1 MKIGRWRCPVGK
13 NAGFRSGKPCTLSC
27 AAATTSTWIRLDS
40 FLCWKRFF
48 RRMKELYNGYRF
60 HPKAVKSVCHTS
72 MCMEFLRFIRDH
84 GEEPGGADILDSSV
98 AVDLSKIHGIL
109 SLGNTVFVRSVV
121 ERCLKGLPVPYV
133 SLSKTINLNQ
143 QDGLDDKDV
152 LTTLVFM
159 GYLTF
164 APGPEKALV
173 CPNKTILE
181 QFFGYYFKYLSG
193 LG

>member
-1 MKIGRWRCPVGK
+1 MKIGRWRSPAGK

-133 SLSKTINLNQ
+133 SLSKTINLNPAGRVGRQ
-143 QDGLDDKDV
+143 GRVDDTRFHGVPHVCAGPGKSVV
-152 LTTLVFM
+152 LS
-159 GYLTF
+159 
-164 APGPEKALV
+164 E
-173 CPNKTILE
+173 
-181 QFFGYYFKYLSG
+181 
-193 LG
+193 

>member
-1 MKIGRWRCPVGK
+1 
-13 NAGFRSGKPCTLSC
+13 
-27 AAATTSTWIRLDS
+27 
-40 FLCWKRFF
+40 
-48 RRMKELYNGYRF
+48 MKELYNGYRF

-84 GEEPGGADILDSSV
+84 GEESGGADILDSSV

-143 QDGLDDKDV
+143 QGGLDDKDV
-152 LTTLVFM
+152 LTTFVFM

>member
-1 MKIGRWRCPVGK
+1 MKIGRWRSPAGK

-27 AAATTSTWIRLDS
+27 AAATTSTWIRPDS

-143 QDGLDDKDV
+143 QGGLDDKDV

-159 GYLTF
+159 GYFTF
-164 APGPEKALV
+164 APGPEKALF